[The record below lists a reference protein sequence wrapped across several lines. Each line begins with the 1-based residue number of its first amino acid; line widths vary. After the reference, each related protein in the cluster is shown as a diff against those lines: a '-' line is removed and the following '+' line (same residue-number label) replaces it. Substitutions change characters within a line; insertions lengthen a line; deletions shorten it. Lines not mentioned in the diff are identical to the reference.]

1 MPVRNT
7 GRLDWIGDLRKADQ
21 VNPSLGVVP
30 EVEGEV
36 QEHPRDDEARGGGL
50 HFPSVVPIEPNA
62 LTRQVLSH

>member
-21 VNPSLGVVP
+21 VNPSLGVVL

-36 QEHPRDDEARGGGL
+36 QEHPRDDEA
-50 HFPSVVPIEPNA
+50 
-62 LTRQVLSH
+62 